1 MNLNKIFIGG
11 RLTTDP
17 ELRQT
22 PGGTSV
28 VRISVAVSRGKPR
41 DGGEEITDFIDVTAF
56 DKRAELIVRNFRK
69 GSNILVVG
77 RLQQRRWENKNG
89 EKRQSYEVS
98 ADEIQFVDPRDT
110 SSFSN
115 VDGSEQSPF
124 SPAYGAAQYAPVTVP
139 STGKQVGIPIPP
151 SYLPP
156 SYGGSQAGFEEI
168 PGDDQVPF

>member
-22 PGGTSV
+22 PGGTSA

-56 DKRAELIVRNFRK
+56 DKRAELIARNFRK

-77 RLQQRRWENKNG
+77 RLQQRRWETKTG

-98 ADEIQFVDPRDT
+98 ADEIQFIDPKDPYLT
-110 SSFSN
+110 ADAPSQTP
-115 VDGSEQSPF
+115 EK
-124 SPAYGAAQYAPVTVP
+124 QYAPVTVP

-151 SYLPP
+151 SYTPP
-156 SYGGSQAGFEEI
+156 AYGGSQAGYEEI
-168 PGDDQVPF
+168 PDGDSLPF

>member
-1 MNLNKIFIGG
+1 MNLNKVIIGG

-41 DGGEEITDFIDVTAF
+41 DDGEEITDFIDVTAF
-56 DKRAELIVRNFRK
+56 DKRAELIARNFRK

-77 RLQQRRWENKNG
+77 RLQQRRWENKTG

-98 ADEIQFVDPRDT
+98 ADEIQFIDPKDPYLT
-110 SSFSN
+110 A
-115 VDGSEQSPF
+115 DAPF
-124 SPAYGAAQYAPVTVP
+124 QTTEKQYAPVTVP
-139 STGKQVGIPIPP
+139 STWKQVGIPIPP
-151 SYLPP
+151 SYIPP
-156 SYGGSQAGFEEI
+156 SYGGSQAGYEEI
-168 PGDDQVPF
+168 PGDDQLPF